1 MRHLVSYRP
10 RNLNVFENLD
20 RVFDSFLTDS
30 PARRSVSP
38 AVDIREIDDSYVLEA
53 ELPGL
58 TEKDVDVKVEDT
70 LLTISSKTED
80 EKEEEKNGYL
90 VRERRA
96 ASFSRCFVL
105 PKDVDRENISASFS
119 NGLLQ
124 LALPKS
130 PETKPRSIE
139 VKVAK

>member
-124 LALPKS
+124 LSLPKS